1 MIAQPDPTQELIY
14 PDSDGQPMSDNTEQF
29 RWIVIIKENLEILY
43 ANDPYVFIA
52 GDLLWYPVQGSLER
66 AGPDVMVV
74 FGRSKGRRG
83 SYKQW
88 EEDGIAPHVVFEIL
102 SPGNKT
108 KRGWDSLEMKLNFYE
123 TYDVEEY
130 YIYDPD
136 DMILEGWLR
145 QGSRLQKISQM
156 QGWVSPRLGIRFD
169 WEFGEELQLYR
180 PDGER
185 FLSSVELDQR
195 AREAQARAREVE
207 HQNQRLREQLRSLG
221 IDPDIESSIVGTI
234 LTSRSIGSHWE
245 HGVYL

>member
-14 PDSDGQPMSDNTEQF
+14 PDSDGQPMADNTEQF

-43 ANDPYVFIA
+43 VNDPNVFIA

-66 AGPDVMVV
+66 VGPDVMVA
-74 FGRSKGRRG
+74 FGRPKGRRG

-102 SPGNKT
+102 SPSNKT
-108 KRGWDSLEMKLNFYE
+108 RRGLDSLEMKLDFYE
-123 TYDVEEY
+123 TYGVEEY

-136 DMILEGWLR
+136 DLILEGWLR

-156 QGWVSPRLGIRFD
+156 RGWVSPRLGIRFEWD
-169 WEFGEELQLYR
+169 LGQELQLYR

-185 FLSSVELDQR
+185 FLSSIELDQR
-195 AREAQARAREVE
+195 AREAEASAREAVASAREAEARARDAE

-221 IDPDIESSIVGTI
+221 IDPDAE
-234 LTSRSIGSHWE
+234 
-245 HGVYL
+245 